1 MLQNLEVP
9 KRGNLAKIRRESKCI
24 PDLIYQIEDYEKYL
38 IQLSK
43 LTKVNLLRHAKRSV
57 ARDFR
62 IEDKSGEQEEDGT
75 SANAVPSD
83 NEPYEGAGGPTPV
96 ESYADENASS
106 ESERGEDAG
115 NLKAPVEANADENI
129 GSSIPCG
136 SPVQESESDEEE
148 ELLAP
153 RKRAK
158 TKQIVQDS
166 EDEMEDR

>member
-1 MLQNLEVP
+1 M
-9 KRGNLAKIRRESKCI
+9 NLAKIRRESKCI

-62 IEDKSGEQEEDGT
+62 IEDKSEEREQEEDHT
-75 SANAVPSD
+75 PANGVPFD
-83 NEPYEGAGGPTPV
+83 NEPDEDAGGPNTPV
-96 ESYADENASS
+96 EPYADENAS
-106 ESERGEDAG
+106 ESEHADAG
-115 NLKAPVEANADENI
+115 SLKAPVEANADENTR
-129 GSSIPCG
+129 SSIPCG
-136 SPVQESESDEEE
+136 SPIQESESDEEE
-148 ELLAP
+148 EMLAQ

-166 EDEMEDR
+166 DEEVEDE

>member
-1 MLQNLEVP
+1 V
-9 KRGNLAKIRRESKCI
+9 NLAKIKRESKCI

-62 IEDKSGEQEEDGT
+62 IEDKSGERQQEEDRT
-75 SANAVPSD
+75 PANAVPSD
-83 NEPYEGAGGPTPV
+83 NEPDEDAGGPNTPV

-106 ESERGEDAG
+106 ESEHDEDAG
-115 NLKAPVEANADENI
+115 GLKAPVEANADENTR
-129 GSSIPCG
+129 SSIPCG
-136 SPVQESESDEEE
+136 STMQESEPDEEE
-148 ELLAP
+148 EILAR

-158 TKQIVQDS
+158 TKQVVQDS
-166 EDEMEDR
+166 DEEAEDE